1 MFNVICNGVILL
13 KDFDI
18 LAEGDSKPVVKTFE
32 HVQASADGRIELYFM
47 PIVNYATISAIE
59 ILPED

>member
-1 MFNVICNGVILL
+1 
-13 KDFDI
+13 
-18 LAEGDSKPVVKTFE
+18 
-32 HVQASADGRIELYFM
+32 VQASADGRIELYFM